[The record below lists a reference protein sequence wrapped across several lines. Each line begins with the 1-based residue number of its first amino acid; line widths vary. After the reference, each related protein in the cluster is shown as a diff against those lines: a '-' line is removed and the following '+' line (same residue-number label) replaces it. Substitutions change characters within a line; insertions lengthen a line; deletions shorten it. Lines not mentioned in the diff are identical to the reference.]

1 MLPIHL
7 RRPGRRALAVGL
19 VVLVVS
25 GMAAALVPVG
35 PAAARP
41 RRADLAIT
49 GMVAGPAQVLMGE
62 IVGIGVTVANVGTRV
77 ADSVTVH
84 VTLPATL
91 QPPSPGGLGF
101 PWSCDA
107 LEPGWRCVHGPLA
120 PGQVA
125 DELQVHGKVVGGA
138 PGDVLSVT
146 AEASTTSREL
156 STANNTGQASVQ
168 LITPGTIRGT
178 AWIDADRDG
187 QREPGEPAAP
197 GFGLW
202 EVRVL
207 TEDGSGEILPVEV
220 DAGGHYSLVV
230 KPNRY
235 LVEVTINVFA
245 LAWDFTT
252 PNAGDEA
259 TDSDVVPV
267 FADEFSAIAQSHVFE
282 MASASET
289 VIDIGLT
296 EEPLA

>member
-1 MLPIHL
+1 MVPISL
-7 RRPGRRALAVGL
+7 RRRGRRALGVGL
-19 VVLVVS
+19 VVLVLS

-35 PAAARP
+35 PVAARP

-49 GMVAGPAQVLMGE
+49 GMGAGPAQVLLGE

-107 LEPGWRCVHGPLA
+107 VAPGWRCVHGPLA

-125 DELQVHGKVVGGA
+125 DELQVHGKVVGGV
-138 PGDVLSVT
+138 PGDVLTVT
-146 AEASTTSREL
+146 AQASTTSREL
-156 STANNTGQASVQ
+156 STANNTGQAGVT
-168 LITPGTIRGT
+168 LVMPGTIRGT

-197 GFGLW
+197 GFGHW
-202 EVRVL
+202 GVRVYA
-207 TEDGSGEILPVEV
+207 EDGSGEILPVEV
-220 DAGGHYSLVV
+220 DADGHYSLAV

-235 LVEVTINVFA
+235 LLEVTINVFA

-252 PNAGDEA
+252 PNVGNEA

-267 FADEFSAIAQSHVFE
+267 FADEFSATAQSQVFE
-282 MASASET
+282 LAGGAEV
-289 VIDIGLT
+289 VIDIGLI
-296 EEPLA
+296 EEPLT